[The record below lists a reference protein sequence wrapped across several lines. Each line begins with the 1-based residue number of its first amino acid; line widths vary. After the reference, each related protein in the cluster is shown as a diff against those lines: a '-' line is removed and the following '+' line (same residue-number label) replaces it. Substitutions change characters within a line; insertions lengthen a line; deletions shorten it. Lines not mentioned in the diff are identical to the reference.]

1 MNTEQMR
8 EALQC
13 CIAAL
18 ERVHHATEADRL
30 AAADKARAVLANI
43 TKEPADGWLQDGGL
57 LYRLTDGKCPENR
70 DEISVTM
77 ANGSRTPEARA
88 RRAGELLDRIR
99 GGYVTHPQE
108 PARVGGVPEG
118 FDVQH
123 QMATGGGLVLPVFVV
138 RDTSTQLAEDVFQD
152 GSPVVYALLKAWLT
166 AAPQAPADA
175 RMVAAP
181 VESYPTQDQ
190 AFYAFWYS
198 HMKGE
203 LMQPPL
209 AGISHSTARY
219 IWDAAMSAKAGEKA

>member
-1 MNTEQMR
+1 MNSEQM
-8 EALQC
+8 
-13 CIAAL
+13 
-18 ERVHHATEADRL
+18 
-30 AAADKARAVLANI
+30 
-43 TKEPADGWLQDGGL
+43 KEPARAGNAPAAMAD
-57 LYRLTDGKCPENR
+57 
-70 DEISVTM
+70 DEIDLLVTKH
-77 ANGSRTPEARA
+77 APPIHPDFLKDDDHIGLVRAVIAARDA
-88 RRAGELLDRIR
+88 QWQA
-99 GGYVTHPQE
+99 
-108 PARVGGVPEG
+108 ARVGGVPEG

-123 QMATGGGLVLPVFVV
+123 HMAIGAGLVFPMFVV
-138 RDTSTQLAEDVFQD
+138 RDTFTQVSVDVFQD
-152 GSPVVYALLKAWLT
+152 ESPVVYALLKAWLT